1 MDNYFLVLLV
11 VLIGFSACQS
21 DPEKKVVNN
30 KPLSSKVE
38 KPQTAAID
46 NPVVTMEESADVNT
60 AIKETTSEKL
70 ETPKKEVEKVIEKEK
85 VVEKP
90 RSSNTS
96 KPKKPA
102 KKEEKLSA
110 KLVTNS
116 KTASNKK
123 KEKKGPLPELIFDYT
138 SYDFG
143 IVDHGD
149 TVSHKFYF
157 VNNGDAPAIISEA
170 SSSCGCTV
178 PDYPKKPIKP
188 GQRAYVKAV
197 FATKGKLNTQKK
209 SITIKANTEPNYTTL
224 YLTGE
229 VYNRPKK
236 KEPIDSTKLDSI
248 KKAVKKAERDS
259 LKLIKKAEKNKNAL
273 KNKAK
278 NKKEEQNQK
287 EKVKEKSTDENKVLE
302 VENKEEEEIDYFL
315 PTPKPKKVAKEDKK
329 EKP

>member
-1 MDNYFLVLLV
+1 MNNYFLVLLV

-21 DPEKKVVNN
+21 EPEKKVVNN
-30 KPLSSKVE
+30 KPLTSKVQ
-38 KPQTAAID
+38 KPQPAAVD
-46 NPVVTMEESADVNT
+46 NSAVAMEENPDVNT
-60 AIKETTSEKL
+60 TIKETTSKKL
-70 ETPKKEVEKVIEKEK
+70 ETPKKEVEKEK

-116 KTASNKK
+116 KTASKK
-123 KEKKGPLPELIFDYT
+123 KEEKKGPLPELIFDYQ

-170 SSSCGCTV
+170 TSSCGCTV

-236 KEPIDSTKLDSI
+236 KEPVDSTKLDSI
-248 KKAVKKAERDS
+248 KKAAKKAEKDS
-259 LKLIKKAEKNKNAL
+259 LKLKKKADKKDNTL

-278 NKKEEQNQK
+278 DKKDALNKKEK
-287 EKVKEKSTDENKVLE
+287 PTDEEKKLD
-302 VENKEEEEIDYFL
+302 VEKKKEIDYFL
-315 PTPKPKKVAKEDKK
+315 PTPKPKKTSEDKKK